1 LAYSYVLGSRGEGY
15 QSHDGLV
22 DDREPQGRSEES
34 ERVVSE
40 VGERFVATLK
50 ERVRGRIGVGSE
62 EVKKMFEASVE
73 ELKAVN
79 RGKALEGELT
89 RLEVEV
95 LSVVSL

>member
-1 LAYSYVLGSRGEGY
+1 MDLSMIENPKGDPRNPNGSFQR
-15 QSHDGLV
+15 LV
-22 DDREPQGRSEES
+22 K
-34 ERVVSE
+34 
-40 VGERFVATLK
+40 RFVATLK